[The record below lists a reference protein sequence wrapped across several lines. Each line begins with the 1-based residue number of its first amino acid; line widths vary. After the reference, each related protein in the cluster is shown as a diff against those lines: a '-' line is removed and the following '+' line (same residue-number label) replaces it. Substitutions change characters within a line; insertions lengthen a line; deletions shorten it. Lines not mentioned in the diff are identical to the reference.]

1 MKKIILLLFI
11 SAQLV
16 FVSAQPY
23 QINLQV
29 SSFSEGDFAP
39 FIFSNDLS
47 GAPRIFAVT
56 ISPEEGDVKVRGEI
70 FWKKDDNS
78 GFDWLMTFRTRV
90 FTARSFFNTDLGNA
104 IPLGRGESDDNLID
118 ENRKRG
124 RPSGQ
129 YRLDIYL
136 LDENDQQLAFDT
148 KTYEFSNPAQT
159 LSINLPQA
167 GSMEN
172 IGGVHA
178 EWTELTGIQYYEIK
192 ANVRENSSQSLE
204 EALNSGSPIIDNMSV
219 GIINSVDLRTI
230 LSREW
235 TPGQEI
241 VFRVAAIPIG
251 GSPSNMKQSNIV
263 NFYLDDPANPF
274 RDATSETIN
283 QLLQALSDGIGNE
296 LLDRLLNGNLLINE
310 ISWEETGIS
319 LTPQEIQELLNYLR
333 QHPDN
338 IVNIQQD

>member
-1 MKKIILLLFI
+1 MKKILFLLFI
-11 SAQLV
+11 SAKLI

-56 ISPEEGDVKVRGEI
+56 ISPEQGEVKVRGEI
-70 FWKKDDNS
+70 YWKKDADS
-78 GFDWLMTFRTRV
+78 GFDWLLTFSTRV
-90 FTARSFFNTDLGNA
+90 FQARSFFNTDLGNT
-104 IPLGRGESDDNLID
+104 IQLGRGETNSSLID
-118 ENRKRG
+118 ENRRRG
-124 RPSGQ
+124 RPSGE
-129 YRLDIYL
+129 YRLDVYL
-136 LDENDQQLAFDT
+136 LDANDQQLAFDS

-159 LSINLPQA
+159 LSIILPQP
-167 GSMEN
+167 GSIEN

-178 EWTELTGIQYYEIK
+178 EWTELNGIQYYEIK
-192 ANVRENSSQSLE
+192 ANVRESAAQSLE
-204 EALNSGSPIIDNMSV
+204 DALDSGSPVIDNVPV
-219 GIINSVDLRTI
+219 GVLNSIDLRTI

-241 VFRVAAIPIG
+241 VFRVAALLVG
-251 GSPSNMKQSNIV
+251 GTPSDMIESNIV

-274 RDATSETIN
+274 QEETTENIN
-283 QLLQALSDGIGNE
+283 QLLQSLYDGLGSN
-296 LLDRLLNGNLLINE
+296 LLDRLLSGNLQITD
-310 ISWEETGIS
+310 ISWEETGLNLS
-319 LTPQEIQELLNYLR
+319 PQEIQDLLNYLR

-338 IVNIQQD
+338 ILNIEQD